1 MGIGGHHFLA
11 AATILHRFYDSPT
24 TGLVETSVQGYS
36 STTYIATFANGN
48 SIVLQFRPTDRAID
62 VEFFKIAR
70 MQIGDF
76 APSTRL
82 LTEHE
87 DSLLVYELSRIA
99 GISFCRLRHVP
110 NFVRLLPTVAEGMGI
125 LLGKCCME
133 NSSCRTDKRWA
144 ISSLIEDLKRIA
156 QDPLLLSFKD
166 DFTAMLERVQS
177 GALDDLPLSITNG
190 DMSPTNLMVT
200 EQGVV
205 SGLVD
210 WEMMRICPLGFDLGA
225 IHWIKGSGLG
235 EKYSLYENADEI
247 ENRFWV
253 AFMSSV
259 PRYVAENLVGLQFAM
274 KVGTVLNLLDLNI
287 PRLRADLD
295 YTIPWS
301 ETGFSR

>member
-48 SIVLQFRPTDRAID
+48 SVVLQFRPKDRAID

-99 GISFCRLRHVP
+99 GISFCRLRHAP

>member
-24 TGLVETSVQGYS
+24 VGLVETSVQGYS

-48 SIVLQFRPTDRAID
+48 SVVLQFRPSDRAID

-70 MQIGDF
+70 KQIGDF

-82 LTEHE
+82 LTNHE
-87 DSLLVYELSRIA
+87 DSLLVYELSRIP
-99 GISFCRLRHVP
+99 GISFGRLCNVP
-110 NFVRLLPTVAEGMGI
+110 NFVQLLPTVAEGLGI

-133 NSSCRTDKRWA
+133 NSSCRTDKKWVT
-144 ISSLIEDLKRIA
+144 SVIEDLKKSA
-156 QDPLLLSFKD
+156 QNPLLVSFKD

-177 GALDDLPLSITNG
+177 GALDDLPLSISNG
-190 DMSPTNLMVT
+190 DMNPTNLMVT

-210 WEMMRICPLGFDLGA
+210 WEMMDIWPLGFDLGA
-225 IHWIKGSGLG
+225 IHWIMGSGFG

-247 ENRFWV
+247 EKRFWV

-259 PRYVAENLVGLQFAM
+259 PRYVADNLVGLQFAM
-274 KVGTVLNLLDLNI
+274 KVGTVINLVDLNM

-301 ETGFSR
+301 EAGFSR